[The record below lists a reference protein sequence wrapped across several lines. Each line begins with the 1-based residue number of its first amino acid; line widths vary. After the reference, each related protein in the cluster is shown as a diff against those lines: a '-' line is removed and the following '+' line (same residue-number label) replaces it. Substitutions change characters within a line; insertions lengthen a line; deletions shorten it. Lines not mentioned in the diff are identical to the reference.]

1 MLMHARFLAGLS
13 VVMGVLA
20 LASPASA
27 SDVGGGFTLNGSATL
42 TSDYRFRGIS
52 RSDEDPAIQGSL
64 TLSHESG
71 FYAGAWASS
80 LDDGPRFG
88 DAEVDLYGGW
98 AGEIASGTDLDVGL
112 TYYAFPDGDGRLG
125 GSDYLEPYARLS
137 HTLGPVKATL
147 GLAYAWSQAGTNHD
161 DALYLFTGLTAG
173 IPATRFTVKGHVGYS
188 NGGMAPTGDY
198 FDWSLGVDAV
208 AGPVTLGVAY
218 VDTDLGN
225 IHRADSGILFT
236 LGASF

>member
-1 MLMHARFLAGLS
+1 MRIRDLAGL
-13 VVMGVLA
+13 LA
-20 LASPASA
+20 LAGLLPLAAPASA
-27 SDVGGGFTLNGSATL
+27 ADLGGGLGLNGGATL

-52 RSDEDPAIQGSL
+52 RSNEDPAIQGSL

-80 LDDGPRFG
+80 LDDNPRLG
-88 DAEVDLYGGW
+88 GGEVDLYGGW

-112 TYYAFPDGDGRLG
+112 TYYAFPDGEERLG
-125 GSDYLEPYARLS
+125 GNDYLEPYARVS
-137 HTLGPVKATL
+137 HTLGPVRATV
-147 GLAYAWSQAGTNHD
+147 GAAYAWSQAATGND
-161 DALYLFTGLTAG
+161 DNLYLFTDLSAG
-173 IPATRFTVKGHVGYS
+173 IPATRFTVKAHAGYS

-198 FDWSLGVDAV
+198 LDWSLGVDAV

-225 IHRADSGILFT
+225 IHTADGGILFT

>member
-1 MLMHARFLAGLS
+1 MRIRYLAGLP
-13 VVMGVLA
+13 A
-20 LASPASA
+20 LAGLLPLAAPASA
-27 SDVGGGFTLNGSATL
+27 ADLGGGFGLNGTATL

-71 FYAGAWASS
+71 FYAGGWASS
-80 LDDGPRFG
+80 LHDNPRWG

-98 AGEIASGTDLDVGL
+98 VGEIASGTDLDVGL
-112 TYYAFPDGDGRLG
+112 TYYAFPDERLG
-125 GSDYLEPYARLS
+125 GSGYWEPSARVS
-137 HTLGPVKATL
+137 HTLGPVRATV
-147 GLAYAWSQAGTNHD
+147 GAAYAWSQAATGND
-161 DALYLFTGLTAG
+161 DNLYLFTGLSAG
-173 IPATRFTVKGHVGYS
+173 IPATRFTVKAHAGYS
-188 NGGMAPTGDY
+188 NGGLAPTGDY
-198 FDWSLGVDAV
+198 LDWSLGVDAV

-225 IHRADSGILFT
+225 IDTADGGILFT